1 MTVST
6 GTLNERL
13 KSNSLCT
20 DPPPPSLPSERIG
33 EVDDFS
39 LPDFFSEGIGGGGG
53 RERLYTGKNQTTIG
67 LTNLRVWPSGSYS
80 NTVLRKDLIPGPSL
94 QKLLCCFCSY
104 MDPLMQCGIGA
115 DEVVH
120 KKWCLDLLK
129 SAKLRWFKVQKF
141 RKTKLAQR
149 KNKINVLWK
158 RHVIR

>member
-1 MTVST
+1 MY
-6 GTLNERL
+6 RR
-13 KSNSLCT
+13 
-20 DPPPPSLPSERIG
+20 PPPLPHSPQKESARETTSLFPI
-33 EVDDFS
+33 
-39 LPDFFSEGIGGGGG
+39 FFLRGVGGGGASVH
-53 RERLYTGKNQTTIG
+53 RQKSNHYRIDQSASLA
-67 LTNLRVWPSGSYS
+67 SGSYS